1 MAEAAAHAILRFAK
15 RQNPDK
21 AYALSAFVQKEIL
34 NMKKFAL
41 AALFSLGLA
50 ATPALAGSGVKV
62 GVLNC
67 TVAPGVGLIVVS
79 SKSIDCTFEGTLG
92 KKKERYKG
100 TIDKLGIDIGFTGEG
115 VMSWVVFAP
124 GKLKRG
130 ALTGSYGGASAEA
143 TAVVG
148 LGANVLVGG
157 SDRSIA
163 LQPLSVQAQT
173 GLNVAAGVA
182 ALRLKFVK

>member
-1 MAEAAAHAILRFAK
+1 
-15 RQNPDK
+15 
-21 AYALSAFVQKEIL
+21 
-34 NMKKFAL
+34 
-41 AALFSLGLA
+41 
-50 ATPALAGSGVKV
+50 
-62 GVLNC
+62 
-67 TVAPGVGLIVVS
+67 
-79 SKSIDCTFEGTLG
+79 
-92 KKKERYKG
+92 
-100 TIDKLGIDIGFTGEG
+100 
-115 VMSWVVFAP
+115 MSWVVFAP

>member
-1 MAEAAAHAILRFAK
+1 
-15 RQNPDK
+15 
-21 AYALSAFVQKEIL
+21 
-34 NMKKFAL
+34 MKKIAL
-41 AALFSLGLA
+41 AALLMLGLA
-50 ATPALAGSGVKV
+50 ASPALAKDGVKV
-62 GVLNC
+62 GVLSC
-67 TVAPGVGLIVVS
+67 KVAPSVGLIIAS
-79 SKSIDCTFEGTLG
+79 SKSLDCTFEGTLG

-100 TIDKLGIDIGFTGEG
+100 TIDRLGIDIGFTGEG

-130 ALTGSYGGASAEA
+130 ALAGSYGGATAEA
-143 TAVVG
+143 TLAVG

-157 SDRSIA
+157 SDRSVA